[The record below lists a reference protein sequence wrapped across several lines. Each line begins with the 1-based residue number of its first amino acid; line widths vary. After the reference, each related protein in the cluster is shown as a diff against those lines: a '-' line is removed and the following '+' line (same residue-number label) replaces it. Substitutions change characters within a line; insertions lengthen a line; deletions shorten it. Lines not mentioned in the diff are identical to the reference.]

1 MAKKQETVSMIDSLQ
16 EFKDLKN
23 IDKETMINV
32 LEESFRNVIA
42 KMFGTDENYDVIIN
56 PEKGD
61 FEIWRNRTVVENGH
75 VSDPNLEVSLRDAQ
89 QIVADCTIGEEV
101 TDEVHFADFGRRAI
115 LNLRQALASKILELQ
130 KDNLTAKYRELIGT
144 IVVADV
150 YQVWKK
156 EVLLLDDEG
165 NELLLP
171 KSEQIPGDFYRK
183 GEAVR
188 AVVQRVETDNNTK
201 IYLSRTDKAFL
212 QRLFEIE
219 VPEIND
225 GLITI
230 RSIARI
236 PGERAK
242 IAVES
247 YDERIDPVG
256 ACVGMKGSRIRGI
269 VRELRNENIDVV
281 NYTTNT
287 ALYIQRALSPA
298 KVSSIRVDEEEHKAE
313 VFLRPEEVSLAIGKN
328 GLNIKLAS
336 MLTDYTIDVFRDID
350 TADEEDI
357 YLDEFADEVEPWVI
371 EALKEIGCNTAKAV
385 LALAPE
391 EIMERADL
399 EEQTVDDLLRV
410 LSAEFEDEAQPAPD
424 DYAPEEEQPVDEQ
437 PVDATDASEPVD
449 EQPAESTDEPDETP
463 TEDEPEEDDADEE
476 EADDDTPEVFQEDDT
491 DEKEED

>member
-61 FEIWRNRTVVENGH
+61 FEIWRNRIVVENGH

-89 QIVADCTIGEEV
+89 QIDADCTIGEEV

-449 EQPAESTDEPDETP
+449 EQPVESTDEPDETP

-476 EADDDTPEVFQEDDT
+476 ADDDTPEVFQEDDT